1 MVLPWISPRPK
12 KNLTERIYIVKHC
25 CTLFHIM
32 EFSRMIIQSIDR
44 ALDILSLFSY
54 AKPRWGITEIALAM
68 NLPKATIHNIVST
81 LASGGF
87 LKKDEEIRKYCLGP
101 KLFSLGTIMGGTL
114 EINQKASGP
123 ARSLAEKTGLVCRV
137 AIWDH
142 DAALLTMEVTPHDYQ
157 ALAQRIGPRVAAYCS
172 ALGKSLL
179 AYLTSSEI
187 KAYLDRTELVPFTPK
202 TISRRDLLL
211 EELER
216 TRTRSYAV
224 NDEEIALGRASLAT
238 AVFGSGHRLA
248 GAISQTGNVDQ
259 ILGSEMDSLIRTL
272 RAAAGEISTALGYYP
287 ATPDPVR
294 ASFSR
299 TSKTS

>member
-1 MVLPWISPRPK
+1 
-12 KNLTERIYIVKHC
+12 
-25 CTLFHIM
+25 M
-32 EFSRMIIQSIDR
+32 ELLSMIIQSIDR

-54 AKPRWGITEIALAM
+54 ARPRWGITEIALAM

-81 LASGGF
+81 LDSGGF
-87 LKKDEEIRKYCLGP
+87 LKKDEETRKYCLGP

-202 TISRRDLLL
+202 TISRRNLLL

-216 TRTRSYAV
+216 TRTTGYAV

-238 AVFGSGHRLA
+238 AVFGSGHNLA

-287 ATPDPVR
+287 ATPDQMKGSF
-294 ASFSR
+294 ASLPK
-299 TSKTS
+299 TSKKKRIRK